1 MEIEKLYYN
10 GIIHTMDKN
19 NSVCNSIGVSKGKIV
34 YAGDYEKCK
43 CDKIGEKI
51 DLGGKLVFPGF
62 TDTHLHTLEYA
73 EQKQAVNLFGVKS
86 VEEIINRC
94 KKHYE
99 KNGLSKG
106 WLVGNGWNQNDFTDG
121 NDFIY
126 REDLDKIS
134 KDFPIVILRACV
146 HVAVGNSKAME
157 IIREHESGNKMAGY
171 IDFEKGI
178 LREGAVTLY
187 KKIVPKP
194 DMEYIQ
200 KLILSAHEDFLK
212 AGITQVHSADLFS
225 VVSEDQWKELLAA
238 YKDLEEKGKLKVKT
252 YEQCM
257 FFNYETFEE
266 FVDAGY
272 RTGQG
277 TEKFTL
283 GPLKIIAD
291 GSLGARTAYLIDP
304 YSDDSSTRGILNLSE
319 EEIRKFFKKAKET
332 KMQIAIHTIGDG
344 AAEIAVRLLNE
355 FNKDDLSN
363 PMRDGLVHA
372 QILNDE
378 IIDEMVRGNITAY
391 IQPVF
396 IDDDLHITKARL
408 GEKREKTSYIWKT
421 LTDKGILLSGGSDA
435 PVVSFNILENI
446 YFAVARKTKD
456 GKPEGGWYPKEKL
469 SIDEAVRVFTVN
481 AAYHAFQEDIK
492 GTLEV
497 GKCADMAVLDRNI
510 YNISEDEI
518 KDVNVDITIVDGEI
532 VFKR

>member
-10 GIIHTMDKN
+10 GVIHTMDEK
-19 NSVCNSIGVSKGKIV
+19 NSVCDSIGVNKGKIV
-34 YAGDYEKCK
+34 FVGNYSNLNGEKV
-43 CDKIGEKI
+43 GEKI
-51 DLGGKLVFPGF
+51 DLQGKLVLPGF
-62 TDTHLHTLEYA
+62 IDTHLHALEYA

-86 VEEIINRC
+86 VEEIIARC

-99 KNGLSKG
+99 KHGLNNG
-106 WLVGNGWNQNDFTDG
+106 WLIGNGWNHNDFTDG
-121 NDFIY
+121 HDFVY
-126 REDLDKIS
+126 SEDLDKVS

-157 IIREHESGNKMAGY
+157 IIKEHEAGKKLADY
-171 IDFEKGI
+171 IEFDKGI
-178 LREGAVTLY
+178 LREGAVTIY
-187 KKIVPKP
+187 KKIVPQP
-194 DMEYIQ
+194 DVKNIQ

-225 VVSEDQWKELLAA
+225 VVSENQWKDLIEA

-257 FFNYETFEE
+257 FFNYDVFEK
-266 FVDAGY
+266 FADAGY
-272 RTGQG
+272 TTGQG

-291 GSLGARTAYLIDP
+291 GALGARSAYLIEP
-304 YSDDSSTRGILNLSE
+304 YSDDSSTRGILNMDESV
-319 EEIRKFFKKAKET
+319 IRKFFKKAKEK

-344 AAEIAVRLLNE
+344 AAQLAVKLLNE

-378 IIDEMVRGNITAY
+378 IVNEMVRGNITAY

-396 IDDDLHITKARL
+396 IDDDLHITRARL

-446 YFAVARKTKD
+446 YFAVARKTKE
-456 GKPEGGWYPKEKL
+456 GIPEGGWYPKEKL
-469 SIDEAVRVFTVN
+469 SVDEAVRLFTIN
-481 AAYHAFQEDIK
+481 GAYHAFQEKIK
-492 GTLEV
+492 GTLEI
-497 GKCADMAVLDRNI
+497 GKCADMAVLDRDI
-510 YNISEDEI
+510 YKIPEDEI
-518 KDVNVDITIVDGEI
+518 KDVNVDMTIIDGEI
-532 VFKR
+532 VYRR